1 MPDLAAVDGDGMAEE
16 RVELVHGYGLR
27 VVSRGWGDPFV
38 WAHDAFFSIDDD
50 DLHSIVDFRPL
61 AAVSRLIRYDAV
73 GHGRSP
79 GVAHPGDHTWDSRA
93 DDLLQLC
100 ERLRLPAVS
109 LGGFST
115 GAATALW
122 AAHMAPERVDRLVL
136 AALPNGWTWRAPAAG
151 IQGLLGASALTGLTE
166 PIRYLARSLPLPE
179 RARGSVGG
187 YQTAHFRKI
196 VATPRQ
202 RYVAAL
208 VGAARSNLPAPDELA
223 RLDVPTLIL
232 AYPGDP
238 MRPIGTAVRVAR
250 ALPDAELVIADHQDQ
265 VADWT
270 DLIRD
275 SVGSREELRHPS

>member
-1 MPDLAAVDGDGMAEE
+1 MPELAAVDGDGLSED
-16 RVELVHGYGLR
+16 RVELVDGYGLR
-27 VVSRGWGDPFV
+27 VVSRGWGNPFV

-50 DLHSIVDFRPL
+50 DLHSVVDFRQL
-61 AAVSRLIRYDAV
+61 AADNRLIRYDAV

-100 ERLRLPAVS
+100 ERLRLPHAV

-151 IQGLLGASALTGLTE
+151 IQGLLGASALTGVTE
-166 PIRYLARSLPLPE
+166 PARFLARFLPLP
-179 RARGSVGG
+179 GYPSKTVGA
-187 YQTAHFRKI
+187 YRTAHFRR
-196 VATPRQ
+196 VVSTPRR

-208 VGAARSNLPAPDELA
+208 VGAARSNLPSPGDLA
-223 RLDVPTLIL
+223 HLETPTLIL

-238 MRPIGTAVRVAR
+238 LRPVGTAVRVAR
-250 ALPDAELVIADHQDQ
+250 ALPNAELVIADDPAD
-265 VADWT
+265 VAGWT

-275 SVGSREELRHPS
+275 FNH

>member
-1 MPDLAAVDGDGMAEE
+1 MSDRVED

-27 VVSRGWGDPFV
+27 VVSRGSGDPFV
-38 WAHDAFFSIDDD
+38 WAHDTFLSIDDD
-50 DLHSIVDFRPL
+50 DVHSVIDFARL
-61 AAVSRLIRYDAV
+61 APSRRLIRYDAV

-100 ERLRLPAVS
+100 ERMRLPSAT

-151 IQGLLGASALTGLTE
+151 IQGLLGASALIGATE
-166 PIRYLARSLPLPE
+166 PLRYLSRCLRLPHRP
-179 RARGSVGG
+179 AGTIGA
-187 YQTAHFRKI
+187 YHIAHYRRI
-196 VATPRQ
+196 VSTPRQ

-208 VGAARSNLPAPDELA
+208 VGAARSNLPSPDELRA
-223 RLDVPTLIL
+223 LDIPTLIL
-232 AYPGDP
+232 AYPGDVL
-238 MRPIGTAVRVAR
+238 RPIGTAVRVAD
-250 ALPDAELVIADHQDQ
+250 ALPRAELV
-265 VADWT
+265 VAQSWDEVATWT

-275 SVGSREELRHPS
+275 FTAG

>member
-1 MPDLAAVDGDGMAEE
+1 MPELAAVDGDGLAED

-50 DLHSIVDFRPL
+50 DLHSFVDFRQL
-61 AAVSRLIRYDAV
+61 AASRRLIRYDAV

-79 GVAHPGDHTWDSRA
+79 GVAHPGDHTWDSRG

-100 ERLRLPAVS
+100 ERLRLPAS
-109 LGGFST
+109 TLGGFST

-151 IQGLLGASALTGLTE
+151 IQGLLGASALTGVTE
-166 PIRYLARSLPLPE
+166 PMRFLARFIPLPTQP
-179 RARGSVGG
+179 AKSVGA
-187 YQTAHFRKI
+187 YRAAHFRRI
-196 VATPRQ
+196 VSTPRQ

-208 VGAARSNLPAPDELA
+208 VGAARSNLPSPQELA
-223 RLDVPTLIL
+223 QLEMPTLIL

-238 MRPIGTAVRVAR
+238 LRPVGTAVRVAR
-250 ALPDAELVIADHQDQ
+250 ALPNAELVISDDPAD

-270 DLIRD
+270 DRIR
-275 SVGSREELRHPS
+275 EFTT

>member
-1 MPDLAAVDGDGMAEE
+1 MPELAAVDGDGLSED

-50 DLHSIVDFRPL
+50 DLHSLVDFRQL
-61 AAVSRLIRYDAV
+61 AVSNRLIRYDAV

-100 ERLRLPAVS
+100 ERLRLPVS
-109 LGGFST
+109 TLGGFST

-136 AALPNGWTWRAPAAG
+136 VALPNGWTWRAPAAG
-151 IQGLLGASALTGLTE
+151 IQGLLGASALTGVTE
-166 PIRYLARSLPLPE
+166 PLRFLARFLPLP
-179 RARGSVGG
+179 ARPAGTVGA
-187 YQTAHFRKI
+187 YQAAHFRRI
-196 VATPRQ
+196 VSTPRQ
-202 RYVAAL
+202 RYVAAF
-208 VGAARSNLPAPDELA
+208 VGAARSNLPSPEELA
-223 RLDVPTLIL
+223 RLQTPTLIL

-238 MRPIGTAVRVAR
+238 LRPVGTAVRVAR
-250 ALPDAELVIADHQDQ
+250 ALPNAELVIADRQSD
-265 VADWT
+265 VAEWT
-270 DLIRD
+270 DRIREFT
-275 SVGSREELRHPS
+275 S

>member
-1 MPDLAAVDGDGMAEE
+1 MPELAAVEGDGLSED

-27 VVSRGWGDPFV
+27 VVSRGWGDPFL
-38 WAHDAFFSIDDD
+38 WAHDAFLSIDDD
-50 DLHSIVDFRPL
+50 DVHSVVDFRQL
-61 AAVSRLIRYDAV
+61 AVSNRLIRYDAV
-73 GHGRSP
+73 GHGRSA

-93 DDLLQLC
+93 DDMLQLC
-100 ERLRLPAVS
+100 ERLRLPTAT

-151 IQGLLGASALTGLTE
+151 IQGLLGFSALTGLTE
-166 PIRYLARSLPLPE
+166 PLRYLARFLPLP
-179 RARGSVGG
+179 GG
-187 YQTAHFRKI
+187 PPNSIGAYHAAHFRRI
-196 VATPRQ
+196 TSTPRQ

-208 VGAARSNLPAPDELA
+208 VGAARSNLPAPEDLA

-238 MRPIGTAVRVAR
+238 MRPVGTAVRVAR
-250 ALPDAELVIADHQDQ
+250 ALPDAELVIAEDHEE
-265 VADWT
+265 VGGWT
-270 DLIRD
+270 ALIRD
-275 SVGSREELRHPS
+275 FVS

>member
-1 MPDLAAVDGDGMAEE
+1 MPELAAVDGDGLAED

-50 DLHSIVDFRPL
+50 DLHSIVDFRQL
-61 AAVSRLIRYDAV
+61 AASRRLIRYDAV

-79 GVAHPGDHTWDSRA
+79 GVAHPGDHTWDSRG

-100 ERLRLPAVS
+100 ERLRLPAS
-109 LGGFST
+109 TLGGFST

-151 IQGLLGASALTGLTE
+151 IQGLLGASALTGVTE
-166 PIRYLARSLPLPE
+166 PMRFLARFIPLPTQP
-179 RARGSVGG
+179 AKSVGA
-187 YQTAHFRKI
+187 YRAAHFRRI
-196 VATPRQ
+196 VSTPRQ

-208 VGAARSNLPAPDELA
+208 VGAARSNLPSPQELA
-223 RLDVPTLIL
+223 QLEMPTLIL

-238 MRPIGTAVRVAR
+238 LRPVGTAVRVAR
-250 ALPDAELVIADHQDQ
+250 ALPNAELVISDDPAD

-270 DLIRD
+270 DRIR
-275 SVGSREELRHPS
+275 EFTT

>member
-1 MPDLAAVDGDGMAEE
+1 MPDLAAVDGDGLAED

-38 WAHDAFFSIDDD
+38 WAHDAFFSIEDD
-50 DLHSIVDFRPL
+50 DLHSIVDFRQL
-61 AAVSRLIRYDAV
+61 AASRRLIRYDAV

-79 GVAHPGDHTWDSRA
+79 GVAHPGDHTWDSRG

-100 ERLRLPAVS
+100 ERLRLSVCT

-151 IQGLLGASALTGLTE
+151 IQGLLGASALTGVTE
-166 PIRYLARSLPLPE
+166 PMRFLARFIPLPAQPAKSVAAY
-179 RARGSVGG
+179 RA
-187 YQTAHFRKI
+187 AHFRRI
-196 VATPRQ
+196 VSTPRQ

-208 VGAARSNLPAPDELA
+208 VGAARSNLPSPQELA
-223 RLDVPTLIL
+223 RLEMPTLVL

-238 MRPIGTAVRVAR
+238 LRPVGTAVRVAR
-250 ALPDAELVIADHQDQ
+250 ALPNAELVISDDPAD

-270 DLIRD
+270 DLIR
-275 SVGSREELRHPS
+275 EFTA

>member
-1 MPDLAAVDGDGMAEE
+1 MPELAAVDGGGLTED
-16 RVELVHGYGLR
+16 RVALVHGYGLR

-50 DLHSIVDFRPL
+50 DLHSLVDFRKL
-61 AAVSRLIRYDAV
+61 AAAHRVIRYDAV
-73 GHGRSP
+73 GHGRSA

-100 ERLRLPAVS
+100 ERLRLPHVT

-122 AAHMAPERVDRLVL
+122 AAHMAPDRVDRLVL

-151 IQGLLGASALTGLTE
+151 IQGLLGASALTGITE
-166 PIRYLARSLPLPE
+166 PIRFLARYLPIPSPP
-179 RARGSVGG
+179 APSVGA
-187 YQTAHFRKI
+187 YQAAHFRRI
-196 VATPRQ
+196 VTTPRQ

-208 VGAARSNLPAPDELA
+208 VGAARSNLPAPEELA
-223 RLDVPTLIL
+223 NLEVPTLVL

-238 MRPIGTAVRVAR
+238 LRPVGTAVRVAR
-250 ALPDAELVIADHQDQ
+250 ALPNAELVIADEQSD
-265 VADWT
+265 VAGWT
-270 DLIRD
+270 DLIGEFT
-275 SVGSREELRHPS
+275 S

>member
-1 MPDLAAVDGDGMAEE
+1 MRSVPELAAIAGEGVSED
-16 RVELVHGYGLR
+16 RVELVDGYGLR
-27 VVSRGWGDPFV
+27 VVSRGWGEPFV

-50 DLHSIVDFRPL
+50 DLHSVVDFRQL
-61 AAVSRLIRYDAV
+61 APSNRLIRYDAV

-100 ERLRLPAVS
+100 ERMRLGSSVV
-109 LGGFST
+109 GGFST

-151 IQGLLGASALTGLTE
+151 FLGLLGASALTGVAE
-166 PIRYLARSLPLPE
+166 PARFAARFLPLPT
-179 RARGSVGG
+179 RRSKTVGA
-187 YQTAHFRKI
+187 YQIAHFRR
-196 VATPRQ
+196 ATTTPRQ

-208 VGAARSNLPAPDELA
+208 VGAARSNLPSPEDLTELRMPA
-223 RLDVPTLIL
+223 LVL

-238 MRPIGTAVRVAR
+238 LRPVGTAVRVAR
-250 ALPDAELVIADHQDQ
+250 ALPNAQLV
-265 VADWT
+265 VADDPDDVDQWT
-270 DLIRD
+270 DLIREF
-275 SVGSREELRHPS
+275 VA